1 MDTELRISSPINS
14 ATNALITTTPSVDT
28 VIQHLF
34 NQYLEIH
41 PNLNNKSN
49 STILNNENNI
59 ENNQDIIEENNE
71 NIKIK
76 SWFNLRTIPIIGK
89 FLPEIDDKTKIINE
103 LLEFQKSTT
112 NYKDWVN
119 CSLKLDELLGNNT
132 WKSDPQSDIYDYN
145 LIYNHLTLMKNARL
159 NNNFKLLL
167 YYIRTNWVRNLG
179 NMGDSNLYRHSYV
192 GTKKLI
198 EEYLNE
204 CQLSLN
210 YLVENNQNYDNDSK
224 NKLNDRYLLGMLIQT
239 RKNIGRTA
247 LVLSGGSTFGI
258 FHIGVLATLFEAN
271 LLPRIISG
279 SSAGSIMAS
288 ILCCHTND
296 ETIELLETIASRNF
310 NIFDITD
317 RDSTITSKFRNVLMF
332 LGHLIKYGTIF
343 DIEGLQETMIGF
355 LGDLTFREA
364 YNRTGKIL
372 NITVSPASLHEQ
384 TRLLNYITAPN
395 CLIWSAVCAS
405 CSLPGV
411 FPSSSVYEKN
421 TKTNEIHEWNN
432 DESMK
437 FVDGSVDND
446 LPITRLS
453 EMFNVDHIIAVQVN
467 PHVVPI
473 LKVSVS
479 NIGGEVENDI
489 SYKLKHLLNNVY
501 DFVSSEAIHYLQLM
515 SELDIS
521 KNLSNR
527 IISILSQHYSGD
539 ITILPEYKVT
549 DFIKL
554 FENPNPEFL
563 LDFIC
568 RGAKASWPKISIIH
582 NHCSV
587 EFLLDKAITTLRG
600 RIITTSNYRITQSGE
615 DFNHNSTNSSIKR
628 SQSYYKPRHNL
639 HNSTAFQNAP
649 SLLNNNQD
657 NQSAPNTPIKTY
669 QRPQGVQRHNTTSNT
684 TSSHRRNSVRS
695 KRNSMSATDIEK
707 ISHNNNSNGITT
719 PKKSI
724 IPKGTSST
732 TLSQLNHSYNTDD
745 SNDSIIGRQK
755 IRKTRSSGNFD
766 NNYNNNRVILGSS
779 ETSNTN
785 SSKSFGNN
793 NQKLEKINLPSS
805 SRSLKNSYIGLNRLK
820 DTATQNELQQQQK
833 QHQQDLIKK
842 LETVKKKS
850 ILKNSNNISSNGISQ
865 NQIQFYDNSED
876 DETAGIL
883 YNQEDTSEDEEI
895 DNENENEKTLKDT
908 LETTAN
914 ETKDEKQD
922 EKQDNDKETNNKEG
936 DVSTVTFESI
946 KMEPCTDSLVDDINA
961 YYGNK

>member
-1 MDTELRISSPINS
+1 MDSELKIISPINS
-14 ATNALITTTPSVDT
+14 ATNALITSPSVDT
-28 VIQHLF
+28 VIHQLF
-34 NQYLEIH
+34 DQYIEIH
-41 PNLNNKSN
+41 PK
-49 STILNNENNI
+49 
-59 ENNQDIIEENNE
+59 NNQYVLKSSSSSSSSSADNEENGE
-71 NIKIK
+71 EKLRIK
-76 SWFNLRTIPIIGK
+76 SWFNLRTMPIIGR
-89 FLPEIDDKTKIINE
+89 FLPEIDEKTKIVNE
-103 LLEFQKSTT
+103 LLEFQKSTR
-112 NYKDWVN
+112 NYKDWVE

-198 EEYLNE
+198 EEYLVE

-210 YLVENNQNYDNDSK
+210 YLVENNNEDPK
-224 NKLNDRYLLGMLIQT
+224 NRLNDRYLLGMLIQT

-279 SSAGSIMAS
+279 SSAGSIVAS
-288 ILCCHTND
+288 ILCCHTNE
-296 ETIELLETIASRNF
+296 ETIELLKTIAQRNF
-310 NIFDITD
+310 NIFDITE
-317 RDSTITSKFRNVLMF
+317 RDSNENGSKTGFKSILMY

-405 CSLPGV
+405 SSLPGV

-467 PHVVPI
+467 PHVVPV
-473 LKVSVS
+473 LKISVS
-479 NIGGEVENDI
+479 NIGGEVENEL

-521 KNLSNR
+521 KNLSNK
-527 IISILSQHYSGD
+527 IISILSQNYSGD

-549 DFIKL
+549 DFTKL
-554 FENPNPEFL
+554 FENPNPDFL

-587 EFLLDKAITTLRG
+587 EFALDKAITILRG
-600 RIITTSNYRITQSGE
+600 RIITSSNNRITQSGE
-615 DFNHNSTNSSIKR
+615 DSSIKR
-628 SQSYYKPRHNL
+628 SQSYYRPKQFLNTLNTTNNVTVNSPPQIENSHN
-639 HNSTAFQNAP
+639 T
-649 SLLNNNQD
+649 
-657 NQSAPNTPIKTY
+657 APNTPIKTY
-669 QRPQGVQRHNTTSNT
+669 QKRPQGVQRHNTTSNT
-684 TSSHRRNSVRS
+684 TSSHKRGSNSIRS
-695 KRNSMSATDIEK
+695 KRNSMSATESESVSVDLK
-707 ISHNNNSNGITT
+707 NHLSGATT
-719 PKKSI
+719 PKKGN
-724 IPKGTSST
+724 IPKGISST
-732 TLSQLNHSYNTDD
+732 ALAQMNNFYVDEKGS
-745 SNDSIIGRQK
+745 RQK
-755 IRKTRSSGNFD
+755 IRKTRSSGNFE
-766 NNYNNNRVILGSS
+766 NNLGGGHNKNNKDLIIGSS
-779 ETSNTN
+779 ETSNSNTN
-785 SSKSFGNN
+785 SSKSISKND
-793 NQKLEKINLPSS
+793 KANLPSS
-805 SRSLKNSYIGLNRLK
+805 RSRSLKNSYIGLNRLNNNY
-820 DTATQNELQQQQK
+820 D
-833 QHQQDLIKK
+833 QQDLITK
-842 LETVKKKS
+842 LENIESKNNKKKS
-850 ILKNSNNISSNGISQ
+850 ILKNSNFKANGDT

-876 DETAGIL
+876 DETAGNL
-883 YNQEDTSEDEEI
+883 YYDSTEEDEE
-895 DNENENEKTLKDT
+895 EEEKSSSNDDTKKDDLEEPNLK
-908 LETTAN
+908 N
-914 ETKDEKQD
+914 DEV
-922 EKQDNDKETNNKEG
+922 T
-936 DVSTVTFESI
+936 TVTFESI
-946 KMEPCTDSLVDDINA
+946 KMEPCTNSLVDDINE
-961 YYGNK
+961 YHGN